1 MIAASVILQL
11 FSYSVLLP
19 TKSLTKINIDFVYKM
34 CTFFRV
40 SDIGLGHLK
49 GSITKFSGNT
59 RNNGRESEGTVSPTE
74 GLSKSLLEDP
84 GGGAIR
90 DSLTLAA
97 RKLKAKTFQ
106 NCLKYFLYY

>member
-34 CTFFRV
+34 CSFFRV

-59 RNNGRESEGTVSPTE
+59 RNNGRESECITYRRSLQIPFGGSRWWSHQ
-74 GLSKSLLEDP
+74 GLFDFSSK
-84 GGGAIR
+84 
-90 DSLTLAA
+90 
-97 RKLKAKTFQ
+97 KAKS
-106 NCLKYFLYY
+106 